1 MKRLLIFILLSF
13 VWLNYVAA
21 QNDDIEVTDS
31 TSTEWGDDNSGNLNP
46 QTPSGPVTS
55 MTISQTSVSL
65 EGGQSIRLVATV
77 NANAANKAITW
88 TSANSEIA
96 TVDAKG
102 NILGMKKGKTTITAT
117 AIGNSSVKQTC
128 TVTVTSDYEGPALP
142 NVPFEFFFDAF
153 NYDESTHS
161 IPNNPRAHL
170 ASTSLQLSENIP
182 TLNNYNCLRITDR
195 CEGYLNCWD
204 KGSSESGSY
213 FYRSG
218 TDCMTIVAKVAP
230 KLNTGNVCDFVSNR
244 GNDYNYMW
252 RIGDGNSSFIHTGD
266 GYDSDRSLPYT
277 SENPQILAVR
287 VDGNK
292 DCIILQNLTTGESKQ
307 IYGIHWGGAD
317 NVFKLFYNDGGE
329 FYTGDFYWVYYS
341 FELLTDSELAIFSG
355 ELKVLKGDVNGDNK
369 IDTQDAILV
378 IQYYLGANPSNFNA
392 SNADING
399 DGNID
404 TQDAIL
410 IIQDYLNNN

>member
-102 NILGMKKGKTTITAT
+102 NVLGMKKGKTTITAT
-117 AIGNSSVKQTC
+117 AEGNSSVKQTC
-128 TVTVTSDYEGPALP
+128 TVTVKSDYEGVVNGYIFPWGHDEPWDMTYQSIEYSEETPTDIAWTRLDFNDSSWP
-142 NVPFEFFFDAF
+142 IMHGPMGDAEGSRFNWQGDYNGFHLRREFFQPTPTCKTYTFYTIHDDDLWLYLNGELIHHF
-153 NYDESTHS
+153 EGW
-161 IPNNPRAHL
+161 
-170 ASTSLQLSENIP
+170 SENQVRQITIP
-182 TLNNYNCLRITDR
+182 SNKIQRGRNVLALRIIQ
-195 CEGYLNCWD
+195 G
-204 KGSSESGSY
+204 
-213 FYRSG
+213 
-218 TDCMTIVAKVAP
+218 V
-230 KLNTGNVCDFVSNR
+230 
-244 GNDYNYMW
+244 
-252 RIGDGNSSFIHTGD
+252 
-266 GYDSDRSLPYT
+266 
-277 SENPQILAVR
+277 
-287 VDGNK
+287 
-292 DCIILQNLTTGESKQ
+292 
-307 IYGIHWGGAD
+307 GGACLD
-317 NVFKLFYNDGGE
+317 YAL
-329 FYTGDFYWVYYS
+329 YT
-341 FELLTDSELAIFSG
+341 EQR
-355 ELKVLKGDVNGDNK
+355 GDVNSDNK

-392 SNADING
+392 NNADING

-410 IIQDYLNNN
+410 IIQNYLSNN